1 MSAPPRSVTRLA
13 ARVALVALVSAVGD
27 RSPAVQASVPPLPS
41 AQEVLG
47 TRRAKL
53 ERLAGDAWGQARRR
67 ARLLYRIIRG
77 RDIALSGGTETPV
90 VAPSATAVSVGLAA
104 LTRDLEE
111 AQALAQEVALSG
123 RPLPRG
129 LADEV
134 APLDCVLSAGA
145 THGEG
150 DAATWRIAAGDAL
163 RFGAPIDGVLASL
176 PPDPDG
182 RALTA
187 LTSEDGWVLLFVGPG
202 LARTETRT
210 VRKGELMTW
219 RWGNTPLELE
229 VWRGAERRDPSRV
242 CRRFRRL

>member
-1 MSAPPRSVTRLA
+1 MKGRGSVSRLA
-13 ARVALVALVSAVGD
+13 VRVSLAGLLSVVGD
-27 RSPAVQASVPPLPS
+27 GKPAVHASSPPLPN

-53 ERLAGDAWGQARRR
+53 ERLAGDAWAQARRR
-67 ARLLYRIIRG
+67 ARLLYRIVRG

-90 VAPSATAVSVGLAA
+90 VAPSAAAVSVGLSA

-111 AQALAQEVALSG
+111 AHALAKEVTLSE
-123 RPLPRG
+123 RPTAQSAP
-129 LADEV
+129 DEV

-145 THGEG
+145 AHREG
-150 DAATWRIAAGDAL
+150 DAATWRIDAGDAPL
-163 RFGAPIDGVLASL
+163 FGAPIDGVLTVL

-187 LTSEDGWVLLFVGPG
+187 LTSEQGWVLLFIGPD
-202 LARTETRT
+202 LVETGTRA
-210 VRKGELMTW
+210 VRKGETIRW
-219 RWGNTPLELE
+219 RWERTPLELE